1 MRNLGKKVLALILA
15 VSLWFIANMEQ
26 DVERTISIDVIYE
39 NLPQDLVIVNK
50 PADKITITARGARGQ
65 IISLSP
71 KRLRYSIDL
80 SSISPG
86 LSKFEVHAGQ
96 LKVPR
101 GVQIVGITPAEIRV
115 DVDRVVDKMVPV
127 KPVLAPPDT
136 GYEIVD
142 KPVVEPQEVRVQGPS
157 RIMYNLKSIST
168 DTVSTSG
175 VKSKF
180 TIEVPLKAP
189 PFVELVNPQTV
200 RVTVDVRERVSVK
213 EFKNVEIEFVNFE
226 DLDYRPTTRYSSDI
240 VFEGPYNI
248 IKDLSSDNIRVYVD
262 GKDIER
268 NTKKKKYTLDVR
280 VVYPFENKITLKGVN
295 PSHIS
300 ISLN

>member
-1 MRNLGKKVLALILA
+1 MRNLGKKLFALILA

-26 DVERTISIDVIYE
+26 DVERTMSIDVLYE

-50 PADKITITARGARGQ
+50 PTDKITITARGTRGQ

-80 SSISPG
+80 SSITPG
-86 LSKFEVHAGQ
+86 LSKFEVHVGQ

-115 DVDRVVDKMVPV
+115 DVDRVVEKMVPV
-127 KPVLAPPDT
+127 KPVIGLPDT

-142 KPVVEPQEVRVQGPS
+142 KPVVEPQEVMVQGPS
-157 RIMYNLKSIST
+157 RIMYNLKSVST
-168 DTVSTSG
+168 DTVSTTG

-180 TIEVPLKAP
+180 TIEVPLKVP

-213 EFKNVEIEFVNFE
+213 EFKNIEIEFVNFE
-226 DLDYRPTTRYSSDI
+226 DMDYQPSAQYISEI
-240 VFEGPYNI
+240 VFQGPYNL
-248 IKDLSSDNIRVYVD
+248 IKDLSSESIRVYVD

-268 NTKKKKYTLDVR
+268 NSRKKKHTLDVN
-280 VVYPFENKITLKGVN
+280 VVYPFENKIILKGVN
-295 PSHIS
+295 PSRIT